1 MKKLLLTYLLFL
13 GTLLSAQITLG
24 SGTTSGGASTS
35 VATVPWSTYYEY
47 SYAQQILLKTDINA
61 AGAGNITGLRFFLGA
76 SASLSNSNDIV
87 VYLGQTTKTSF
98 SSTTDWVPT
107 SAMTQVYSGTVT
119 NNAGVVEITLA
130 APFAYDNVNN
140 LVIAI
145 DENKAGDDGGELFYT
160 YTSGT
165 NKTLYYR
172 SDFTN
177 PNPASITQT
186 GTRSATQ
193 SVVTLLGLAPNP
205 VPACPTVIVP
215 TAAATGVSVLPTIT
229 WNAVSG
235 ATGYRLSVGTTSGG
249 TDVLNNVDLG
259 NVTTYTLASSLQF
272 NTQYYYTLSSYNGA
286 IPSLACSERSFTTSN
301 ISCPAVTAPAAGAVG
316 LSVTPTITWTASPGA
331 TGYKISVGTTSG
343 GTDVL
348 NNVDLGNITSYTF
361 ATALNTSTTYY
372 YTVNAYSGSLTSSSC
387 TVRNFTTV
395 CAAYTPAYT
404 NNFSSFPGIC
414 WSRVSGGSP
423 ATGLGTGTT
432 NYWVEDGF
440 LNSGSTGAA
449 RINLYSTGRSG
460 WLISPAFNLSAGGYR
475 LKFNYGLTG
484 YDVTTSSAMGSDDVV
499 QLVVST
505 DGGTTWTVLQT
516 WNAANAPTNTSNT
529 YTLNLTS
536 YTGSNVIF
544 AMYGSDGTVDDT
556 QDYDFFIDNFVVE
569 TIPSCESPTAP
580 SVSSITLNGANV
592 SWTAP
597 ATAPANGYEIY
608 YSTSNTAPVSSTT
621 PTITGITGTSQS
633 LGSLSSAT
641 TYYVWVRSK
650 CSGSDQ
656 SIWVASSSFTT
667 ACTDTSVPYTLDF
680 EGTANPALPSCTS
693 NENVGTGNNWIT
705 SSTNGASYGFTT
717 NALNYVY
724 NSSNA
729 ANTWFYTR
737 GINLDAT
744 KVYTITYKYGGT
756 GTFFAEKLKV
766 AYGTSPSST
775 SMTNAIAD
783 YPNVTNATPNSVSI
797 DFTPPSSGI
806 YYFGFNAY
814 SAANKFYLFVDDI
827 SIVEKVNLA
836 TSDISLSKNEIK
848 IYPNPFSEILNISD
862 ASNVKNV
869 LVTDFSGRLVKTIAN
884 PGKEL
889 HLGELKQGMYLVT
902 LEMKDGSKQTI
913 KAIKK

>member
-13 GTLLSAQITLG
+13 GTLMSAQITLG
-24 SGTTSGGASTS
+24 SGTTTGGASTS
-35 VATVPWSTYYEY
+35 VATVPWSTYYGY

-76 SASLSNSNDIV
+76 SASLSNSNDVV

-98 SSTTDWVPT
+98 SSTTDWIPT

-145 DENKAGDDGGELFYT
+145 DENKAGDNGGELFYT
-160 YTSGT
+160 YSSGT

-172 SDFTN
+172 SDSTN

-205 VPACPTVIVP
+205 VPACPTVTAP
-215 TAAATGVSVLPTIT
+215 TAAATGVSVLPAIT
-229 WNAVSG
+229 WNAVNG

-249 TDVLNNVDLG
+249 TDVVNNLDLG
-259 NVTTYTLASSLQF
+259 NVTTYTLTSSLQF
-272 NTQYYYTLSSYNGA
+272 NTQYYYTVSSYNGA
-286 IPSLACSERSFTTSN
+286 IPSVACSERSFTTSN
-301 ISCPAVTAPAAGAVG
+301 ISCPAVTAPAAAAVG

-331 TGYKISVGTTSG
+331 TGYKISVGTTAG

-348 NNVDLGNITSYTF
+348 NNVDLGNVTSYTF
-361 ATALNTSTTYY
+361 ASSLMNSTKYY
-372 YTVNAYSGSLTSSSC
+372 YTINSYSALAASSGC
-387 TVRNFTTV
+387 TERNFTTICTPV
-395 CAAYTPAYT
+395 TAFSENFDSVTAGSWPNCWAKVGANGSAYTQASTVMSAPNNMYIYTTTASAPAV
-404 NNFSSFPGIC
+404 
-414 WSRVSGGSP
+414 VSMPPVS
-423 ATGLGTGTT
+423 TLQLGT
-432 NYWVEDGF
+432 
-440 LNSGSTGAA
+440 
-449 RINLYSTGRSG
+449 
-460 WLISPAFNLSAGGYR
+460 YR
-475 LKFNYGLTG
+475 LKFKIRGNFTAGDKIDVGYLTNPADASTFVSFGSTYTANSITAIDNYTINNITAPAGVTTMAFKHIGPTG
-484 YDVTTSSAMGSDDVV
+484 YSILIDDVV
-499 QLVVST
+499 YEL
-505 DGGTTWTVLQT
+505 
-516 WNAANAPTNTSNT
+516 
-529 YTLNLTS
+529 
-536 YTGSNVIF
+536 
-544 AMYGSDGTVDDT
+544 M
-556 QDYDFFIDNFVVE
+556 
-569 TIPSCESPTAP
+569 PSCVEPSAL
-580 SVSSITLNGANV
+580 SVSGITLNGANV

-608 YSTSNTAPVSSTT
+608 YSTSNTAPTSSTT
-621 PTITGITGTSQS
+621 PTLTGITGTSQS

-656 SIWVASSSFTT
+656 SIWVASPSFTT
-667 ACTDTSVPYTLDF
+667 ACNDTTVPYALDF
-680 EGTANPALPSCTS
+680 EGITNPALPSCTS
-693 NENVGTGNNWIT
+693 NQNVGTGNNWIT

-724 NSSNA
+724 NASSA

-756 GTFFAEKLKV
+756 GTTFAEKLKV
-766 AYGTSPSST
+766 AYGTSPSNT

-836 TSDISLSKNEIK
+836 TSDVSLSKSEIK
-848 IYPNPFSEILNISD
+848 VYPNPFGEVLNISD

-869 LVTDFSGRLVKTIAN
+869 LVTDFAGRLVKTIAN

-913 KAIKK
+913 KTIKK